1 MSDVGQDQK
10 DQEYVDQEQKEPEY
24 TDDHNEFVRSF
35 PLDLSQWKNFY
46 FCNANNLRAFL
57 SYLLREHTSN
67 ILIEG

>member
-24 TDDHNEFVRSF
+24 TDDHNEFVSSF

-46 FCNANNLRAFL
+46 FVMLIIL
-57 SYLLREHTSN
+57 EHFYHTFWEN
-67 ILIEG
+67 TPATY

>member
-35 PLDLSQWKNFY
+35 PLDLSQ
-46 FCNANNLRAFL
+46 
-57 SYLLREHTSN
+57 
-67 ILIEG
+67 